1 MVNQPICR
9 LLLCCSGGMTTAF
22 FADKIK
28 NGIKVLNLNMEVA
41 ATSYQK
47 YIMLLK
53 IMMSSYSLLKFLML
67 NYKWKKYLK
76 INWF

>member
-1 MVNQPICR
+1 MIDQPICR

-53 IMMSSYSLLKFLML
+53 IMM
-67 NYKWKKYLK
+67 
-76 INWF
+76 